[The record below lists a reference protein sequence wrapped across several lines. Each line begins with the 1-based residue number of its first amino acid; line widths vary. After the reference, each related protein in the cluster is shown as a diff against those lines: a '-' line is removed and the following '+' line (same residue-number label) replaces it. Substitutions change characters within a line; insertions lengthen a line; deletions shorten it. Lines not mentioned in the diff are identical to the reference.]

1 MKRGKFNGRPE
12 RGQPCPRVSRARAW
26 LSLLLLLAPLAASAH
41 EDLLARIALL
51 SEVLRTNVPSAE
63 VMFQRAEIYR
73 LHLDWDLALR
83 DYDPA
88 APALTNDSR
97 LALGRALTLSGAGKP
112 AEARQV
118 FDEGLRRWPTN
129 VSLRL
134 GRARVLAELGS
145 PSQALDDFNTALAYS
160 ANPGPEDYLERA
172 KLQAAV
178 SGPAAAVNGLDEGLS
193 KLGWTLTLQRLAVD
207 YARAA
212 GDSAGALARLE
223 TILERA
229 NRKEIW
235 LALKGEILQQAGRKF
250 EARATYEDAL
260 KAIGELPPR
269 LVRAG
274 VVVALQTR
282 VEAALAGLKREGGT
296 NQADH

>member
-1 MKRGKFNGRPE
+1 MSTPGFE
-12 RGQPCPRVSRARAW
+12 LVDS
-26 LSLLLLLAPLAASAH
+26 
-41 EDLLARIALL
+41 
-51 SEVLRTNVPSAE
+51 
-63 VMFQRAEIYR
+63 
-73 LHLDWDLALR
+73 ALR
-83 DYDPA
+83 QLGAEGSATEAHGSFCGLACVLGEHARTAWVAGLAVTEPV
-88 APALTNDSR
+88 APDVDS
-97 LALGRALTLSGAGKP
+97 A
-112 AEARQV
+112 
-118 FDEGLRRWPTN
+118 D
-129 VSLRL
+129 
-134 GRARVLAELGS
+134 ARVLAELGA
-145 PSQALDDFNTALAYS
+145 PSQALDDFNTALAHS

-178 SGPAAAVNGLDEGLS
+178 SGPAAAVSGLDEGLR

-207 YARAA
+207 YSRAA

-229 NRKEIW
+229 NRKENW
-235 LALKGEILQQAGRKF
+235 LALKGEILQQAGRKS
-250 EARATYEDAL
+250 EACAAYEDAW